1 MKKVGNEMLVDC
13 MDLVGGIAD
22 FTLSCFGLPSVF
34 DNTKKIISI
43 GEKIYDEKLIANL
56 LLFLKGCDFENV
68 KQKEKMRKFFD
79 KKVNNPERFEG
90 NGEKLLDYLSKI
102 NDKNSAILVGKG
114 FLYCVQNNIN
124 SDIFLKFSYNVRKS
138 YYDDLKAIEL
148 FKHKKQLLSSE
159 DERLENLYQYGFL
172 FNCGINGGGAS
183 EDSPSGWIYELN
195 EFGEILLA
203 LI

>member
-1 MKKVGNEMLVDC
+1 M
-13 MDLVGGIAD
+13 
-22 FTLSCFGLPSVF
+22 
-34 DNTKKIISI
+34 
-43 GEKIYDEKLIANL
+43 
-56 LLFLKGCDFENV
+56 
-68 KQKEKMRKFFD
+68 
-79 KKVNNPERFEG
+79 
-90 NGEKLLDYLSKI
+90 LDYLSKI

-124 SDIFLKFSYNVRKS
+124 SDIFLKFSYNVKKS

-159 DERLENLYQYGFL
+159 DERLENLYQNGFL